1 MIILGISKA
10 KGEAP
15 KNWTKKHSISKTDVL
30 TVIFCPLVLS
40 RPTPMCWQAVDE
52 KDMSYLEWLAR

>member
-52 KDMSYLEWLAR
+52 KE